1 MDKEQKIMSTIKR
14 FTLIVTILILTAC
27 AVPPTTTVT
36 PQPPAPTVNVNAGA
50 ATLMQ
55 NQQKWDTLKITHYS
69 MKLNVSCFCA
79 FRSQMPLSVEVNDGR
94 VVSMLDSNGQ
104 SVAQFA
110 DTFDTYNTIEKLFS
124 KLNDAL
130 NGGADKTT
138 VEYDTDKGYPQSIY
152 IDYIEKAA
160 DDEIGFTVS
169 DFKVLP

>member
-1 MDKEQKIMSTIKR
+1 MSTLKH

-27 AVPPTTTVT
+27 SVTPATPTVT
-36 PQPPAPTVNVNAGA
+36 PQPPTPTVDAA
-50 ATLMQ
+50 LATLAQ
-55 NQQKWDTLKITHYS
+55 NQQKWDALKITHYS